1 MSEVKTPEV
10 VKVEAASAQPST
22 GIVETVTNAGK
33 SLWNAAL
40 APIAGCDKCK
50 LAGCGLLVAACAAYW
65 WHRTKHG
72 EADAPTNSSD
82 NA

>member
-1 MSEVKTPEV
+1 MSEVNTPAEV
-10 VKVEAASAQPST
+10 VEVEAASAQPST

-33 SLWNAAL
+33 SLWNSAL
-40 APIAGCDKCK
+40 ACDKCK

-72 EADAPTNSSD
+72 EADAPNSSD